1 MSKEV
6 GSRSQLGIL
15 DKLKFDIQFI
25 YMNFIKIVGVLFL
38 VSFNILNSYNGFIV
52 YSSEHLTREQR
63 LLYLGFTIVVIVVP
77 TIIFHKMLYLLNEY
91 RKQKQTGSVT
101 AMSSGHSSFVGVM
114 LVIAFVT
121 QLASTWG
128 SYENFFQLFFSSEL
142 REVKQQQLSVI
153 EDSRAATEAKKKILN
168 QNIDMLRRQ
177 IESNIATIESVKIK
191 NLSLYHDHKTK
202 KAEYEQYIKNTRH
215 ENKELEIQI
224 NRYFEEIEELDI
236 KLHKTIKDSDVGSKY
251 GIHAL
256 FLRPDLF
263 ASDYAYTKYLMSYL
277 LLLCSFALDVAF
289 CIFVYHIS
297 SLYKEEYLAR
307 LSKLVECTPSK
318 EIARVEKPVV
328 SRIGKPLSIVAKL
341 KVSKADFKS
350 VPVDVY
356 KTLDFFIN
364 NTQEDS
370 RVLKKIED
378 ISQQTELSIHH
389 IRKGIAKLLEYN
401 LLHKKHRSFV
411 LNYDLIGKLVDDIN
425 NDAGDRSEVAKLKKA
440 IKTQFAFVSTV
451 SSVSILTKLL

>member
-142 REVKQQQLSVI
+142 REVKQQQLSV
-153 EDSRAATEAKKKILN
+153 
-168 QNIDMLRRQ
+168 
-177 IESNIATIESVKIK
+177 
-191 NLSLYHDHKTK
+191 
-202 KAEYEQYIKNTRH
+202 
-215 ENKELEIQI
+215 
-224 NRYFEEIEELDI
+224 
-236 KLHKTIKDSDVGSKY
+236 
-251 GIHAL
+251 
-256 FLRPDLF
+256 
-263 ASDYAYTKYLMSYL
+263 
-277 LLLCSFALDVAF
+277 
-289 CIFVYHIS
+289 
-297 SLYKEEYLAR
+297 
-307 LSKLVECTPSK
+307 
-318 EIARVEKPVV
+318 
-328 SRIGKPLSIVAKL
+328 
-341 KVSKADFKS
+341 
-350 VPVDVY
+350 
-356 KTLDFFIN
+356 
-364 NTQEDS
+364 
-370 RVLKKIED
+370 
-378 ISQQTELSIHH
+378 
-389 IRKGIAKLLEYN
+389 
-401 LLHKKHRSFV
+401 
-411 LNYDLIGKLVDDIN
+411 
-425 NDAGDRSEVAKLKKA
+425 
-440 IKTQFAFVSTV
+440 
-451 SSVSILTKLL
+451 